1 MLSSIEIQSGAKCH
15 ASVDER
21 DHMESLIRSIFE
33 AKGEINKIITYEYE
47 PGNIGVVAS
56 EDIKKGE
63 LLIYVPH
70 ELLLTE

>member
-1 MLSSIEIQSGAKCH
+1 
-15 ASVDER
+15 
-21 DHMESLIRSIFE
+21 MESLIRSIFE